1 VASIQGKRVLV
12 TGGAGFIGSHLVD
25 QLIEEDVE
33 KIVIVDNFFLG
44 TMDNLEQALQNK
56 KEITIYRESA
66 ADFYAME
73 AIFKK
78 EGIDIVFNMATKAL
92 IYSFFNP
99 IGAYMENVEI
109 VRSLLELQKEGFFQT
124 LIQCSSS
131 EAYGTAQYTPMDENH
146 PLLPTT
152 PYAAGKAA
160 ADLFALSFYKTLD
173 LDIRIVRPFNNYG
186 PRQNMKNLAGVI
198 PLTIQRISK
207 GLPPIIEG
215 TGEQTRDF
223 IFVKDTAYW
232 LLQASKVQ
240 ELKGK
245 IVNLGTG
252 NEIKIKNLVEKITSL
267 MNYQGNIRY
276 EKPRTADVLQ
286 HCASTE
292 NAVNILGFRDL
303 TDLEKGLSET
313 VGWYKKCMR

>member
-1 VASIQGKRVLV
+1 MASIQGKRVLV

-232 LLQASKVQ
+232 LIQASKAQ
-240 ELKGK
+240 ELKGRV
-245 IVNLGTG
+245 VNIASGK
-252 NEIKIKNLVEKITSL
+252 EIKIKDLIEKIGSL
-267 MNYQGNIRY
+267 INYKGDVQY
-276 EKPRTADVLQ
+276 EKPRTADVTR
-286 HCASTE
+286 HCASVSTAI
-292 NAVNILGFRDL
+292 NVLGFHCL
-303 TDLEKGLSET
+303 TELEEGLIGT
-313 VGWYKKCMR
+313 VEWYKKRT

>member
-1 VASIQGKRVLV
+1 MASIQGKRVLV

-66 ADFYAME
+66 ADLYAME

-78 EGIDIVFNMATKAL
+78 EKIEIVFNMATKAL

-109 VRSLLELQKEGFFQT
+109 VRSLLELQKEGLFQT